1 MKARSFH
8 ISFSKFFADSKS
20 SITTQQFDLS
30 TAEDGPIKYY
40 YYATESH
47 HYEEFVAKVIS
58 FKSTM
63 AQHDPET
70 VLNFRWLNDYRQIG
84 EVKQELKKRESE
96 YIVYKDIM

>member
-1 MKARSFH
+1 M
-8 ISFSKFFADSKS
+8 
-20 SITTQQFDLS
+20 
-30 TAEDGPIKYY
+30 
-40 YYATESH
+40 
-47 HYEEFVAKVIS
+47 AKVIS